1 VVDIPDVVRMYL
13 EELFDN
19 IALNEIKL
27 RDDLSQSIGDL
38 SLADRNW
45 DDLLQVPACAYFPH
59 RGCGVSC
66 TNECARA
73 PEIEILIERIR
84 RATATSASIG
94 PPVLASTSGT
104 FLR

>member
-1 VVDIPDVVRMYL
+1 MPDVVCMYL

-45 DDLLQVPACAYFPH
+45 DDLLQVPACACFPH
-59 RGCGVSC
+59 RGCCLSC
-66 TNECARA
+66 TNECAHA
-73 PEIEILIERIR
+73 PVIEIHIERIR

>member
-1 VVDIPDVVRMYL
+1 MIIGNTLLHFLFMYL

-27 RDDLSQSIGDL
+27 RDNLSQSVGDL

-45 DDLLQVPACAYFPH
+45 DDLLQVLSNFARVVIQYHGSLFNRVMVTNDSIAQPALLN
-59 RGCGVSC
+59 SS
-66 TNECARA
+66 
-73 PEIEILIERIR
+73 RI
-84 RATATSASIG
+84 
-94 PPVLASTSGT
+94 